1 MRTRLD
7 LHELLCD
14 LLGSRNVYYQSPPS
28 VLMNYPAIRYRRVRI
43 DNQHAND
50 GVYSSQNQYELTV
63 IDDDPDSTIPDRV
76 NRIPSA
82 RFIRP
87 YVADNLNHW
96 VFEIYY

>member
-7 LHELLCD
+7 LHEDLCG

-28 VLMNYPAIRYRRVRI
+28 VLMKYPAIRYRKVRI
-43 DNQHAND
+43 DNLHAND
-50 GVYSSQNQYELTV
+50 GVYSSANQYEITV
-63 IDDDPDSTIPDRV
+63 IDADPDSEIPDRI
-76 NRIPSA
+76 NRMQSA